1 MIRSAFLA
9 AVAAASVTAAFPAQA
24 SWVEASSRHFVV
36 VGDMSP
42 QEAQGWA
49 GELERLDRVLRIATS
64 TPDSESTPS
73 ARVTVYVVPSI
84 GSVQKLAGN
93 ANVGG
98 FYHADAQGFV
108 AVTPRFIGNEFWQAS
123 PQDVL
128 FHEYTHHILLSSTDT
143 DFPDWVHEGFAE
155 FFGTAQFERN
165 GDMILGGLPVGRG
178 FALGETNQMSPE
190 ELFTASESALSN
202 NDIELA
208 HMYSRGWAMIHMLM
222 LKKDRQGQ
230 LTTYLQLIA
239 RGADPVSAGKQA
251 FGDLGRLDGDLNG
264 YVRQPHF
271 QSLRIAAE
279 KMPVGAITVRQ
290 LRPCEAQIINVRMRS
305 AAGVTEKSAPDVAAD
320 AERAVVGCEKDAFVQ
335 RTLTEAEY
343 DAKHDDAAMAA
354 ADRTLALEP
363 TNIMAMVYKGRVYAR
378 RKDWANARSWL
389 IKANRQDPNYALPLV
404 LYYDSFVH
412 AGEKPT
418 AAATAGLYRA
428 IVLAPQDNA
437 VRLRVARSLIAEG
450 DLKRARTL
458 LAPVAALSEH
468 GKNKAAGD
476 ILKLIDQGKDS
487 ATVLAEADK
496 AKWNKIGDD
505 SGDKPKAN

>member
-1 MIRSAFLA
+1 
-9 AVAAASVTAAFPAQA
+9 
-24 SWVEASSRHFVV
+24 
-36 VGDMSP
+36 
-42 QEAQGWA
+42 
-49 GELERLDRVLRIATS
+49 
-64 TPDSESTPS
+64 
-73 ARVTVYVVPSI
+73 
-84 GSVQKLAGN
+84 
-93 ANVGG
+93 
-98 FYHADAQGFV
+98 
-108 AVTPRFIGNEFWQAS
+108 
-123 PQDVL
+123 
-128 FHEYTHHILLSSTDT
+128 
-143 DFPDWVHEGFAE
+143 
-155 FFGTAQFERN
+155 
-165 GDMILGGLPVGRG
+165 
-178 FALGETNQMSPE
+178 
-190 ELFTASESALSN
+190 
-202 NDIELA
+202 
-208 HMYSRGWAMIHMLM
+208 MYSRGWAMIHMLM

-505 SGDKPKAN
+505 SGYKPKAN